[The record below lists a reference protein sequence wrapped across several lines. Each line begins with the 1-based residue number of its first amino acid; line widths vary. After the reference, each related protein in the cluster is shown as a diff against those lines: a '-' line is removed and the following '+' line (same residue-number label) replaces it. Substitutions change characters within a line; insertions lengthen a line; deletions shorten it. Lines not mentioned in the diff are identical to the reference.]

1 LALTFYLLF
10 GLTILG
16 SVLCLTL
23 LFGPRRQ
30 QQSKSEV
37 YECGVPPWQGARHRF
52 QVKYYLVAI
61 LFVLFD
67 IEVVFMFPW
76 AVAFKDLG
84 LLGLIEMFV
93 FIAILAFG
101 LFYAWWRG
109 ALKWD

>member
-1 LALTFYLLF
+1 MALTFYLLF
-10 GLTILG
+10 GLTILL
-16 SVLCLTL
+16 SVLALTL

-30 QQSKSEV
+30 QQSKGET
-37 YECGVPPWQGARHRF
+37 YECGVPLWQGARHRF

-76 AVAFKDLG
+76 AVAFKSLG
-84 LLGLIEMFV
+84 MLGLIEMFV
-93 FIAILAFG
+93 FIAILAYG